1 MSLSREAVQK
11 VSLLARL
18 SLSPAEL
25 DTLTAQL
32 GQIVDYMAL
41 LNELDTDAVQP
52 MAHAVEVA
60 NVFRDDRVCDS
71 LPREEALANAPHHD
85 GQCYLVPAVLGD

>member
-25 DTLTAQL
+25 DTLTVQL